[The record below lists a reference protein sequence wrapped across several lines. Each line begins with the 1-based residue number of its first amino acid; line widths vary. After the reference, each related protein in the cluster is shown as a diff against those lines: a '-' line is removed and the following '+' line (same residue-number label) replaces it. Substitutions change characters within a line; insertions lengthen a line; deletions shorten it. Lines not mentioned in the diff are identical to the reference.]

1 MMSSL
6 EIAISVRNL
15 SKMFKVYSKPSDMFW
30 EMVSQKPKYTPF
42 WALRNITFDVP
53 RGSVVGLLGRN
64 GAGKSTL
71 LKIISGTLDITDGD
85 LEVKGRISSILELGT
100 GFNPEN
106 TGRENIYLG
115 GLMVGMTREEIAS
128 KIDWIIE
135 FSELER
141 FIDQQFKTYS
151 TGMQARLTFSTAVCI
166 NPDILI
172 IDEALSVGDAKFARK
187 SFGKIEEFRRAGHTI
202 LLVSH
207 DINTISNFCDHAI
220 LLENG
225 QIYEQGK
232 PYQVSQI
239 YYQLLFGTPEDQKKT
254 AVESPALTAENSTA
268 EPTGVE
274 QEIRAA
280 AVSENND
287 LEPQVVPTERTV
299 DAVSM
304 NEDQDNLDR
313 LTNGQLKALALRT
326 LNLEQ
331 PYDQGNTHHHRIG
344 NKKAEI
350 LDYGI
355 LDEDGR
361 KVNLLITGNKYR
373 FFSKV
378 LFYEDVRGAT
388 SGFVIRNIKGVDVFG
403 TSSLVQKLPT
413 ITAKRGALVEAVC
426 DVTMWLTNGI
436 FFLSVAVADPYAT
449 SDVQYDLIYDAFQ
462 FEIRMKEGLFT
473 ISQVNLDAQPIQRN
487 ILMGTAE
494 LRPLEKEILALI

>member
-1 MMSSL
+1 MMSSS
-6 EIAISVRNL
+6 ETAISVRNL
-15 SKMFKVYSKPSDMFW
+15 SKMFKVYTKPSDMFW
-30 EMVSQKPKYTPF
+30 EIVSQKPKYTPF

-71 LKIISGTLDITDGD
+71 LKIISGTLDITEGELD
-85 LEVKGRISSILELGT
+85 VKGRISSILELGT

-232 PYQVSQI
+232 PYRISQI
-239 YYQLLFGTPEDQKKT
+239 YYQLLFGTSEDNAKT
-254 AVESPALTAENSTA
+254 VVETPSVTSGNSPAESSGI
-268 EPTGVE
+268 EPE
-274 QEIRAA
+274 
-280 AVSENND
+280 
-287 LEPQVVPTERTV
+287 L
-299 DAVSM
+299 
-304 NEDQDNLDR
+304 
-313 LTNGQLKALALRT
+313 QLKAAAEIEDTPQAGPTVKTDRETSFSEDEENLKSLTNEQLKLLALRK
-326 LNLEQ
+326 LQLEQ
-331 PYDQGNTHHHRIG
+331 PYHQDNTHQHRIG

-355 LDEDGR
+355 LDEDGS
-361 KVNLLITGNKYR
+361 KVNLLLTGSKYR
-373 FFSKV
+373 FFSRV
-378 LFYEDVRGAT
+378 IFYEDVRGAT

-413 ITAKRGALVEAVC
+413 VTAKRGALVEAVC
-426 DVTMWLTNGI
+426 DVTMWLTNGVY
-436 FFLSVAVADPYAT
+436 FLSVAVADPYAT
-449 SDVQYDLIYDAFQ
+449 SDVQYDQIYDAFQ

-473 ISQVNLDAQPIQRN
+473 TSLVNLDPQPIQRK
-487 ILMGTAE
+487 ILMGSAE